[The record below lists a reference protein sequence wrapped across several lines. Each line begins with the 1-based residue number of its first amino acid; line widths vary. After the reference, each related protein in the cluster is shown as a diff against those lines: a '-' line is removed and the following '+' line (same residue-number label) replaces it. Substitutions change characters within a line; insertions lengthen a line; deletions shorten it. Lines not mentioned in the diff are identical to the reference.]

1 MIYGIGTDLID
12 IARMAEAYQRH
23 GVRFLNRLL
32 AKDEQAEFASAT
44 DPARFLAKRWAA
56 KEAFAKAVGTGIR
69 PPLSLAG
76 ITITHDALGRP
87 GLAFDAAIAAYLD
100 ERNIRHAHLSLS
112 DERSAVVA
120 FVVLERV

>member
-1 MIYGIGTDLID
+1 MIYGIGTDLIE

-23 GVRFLNRLL
+23 GARFLNRLL
-32 AKDEQAEFASAT
+32 ATVEHAEFAAAA

-76 ITITHDALGRP
+76 IHVTHDQLGRP
-87 GLAFDAAIAAYLD
+87 GLAFDTAITDYLA
-100 ERNIRHAHLSLS
+100 ERGIAHAHLSLS

-120 FVVLERV
+120 FVVLERS